1 MLDRRKHVRYTQ
13 DIVIELIKTHQKYMC
28 QVSDL
33 SIGGI
38 CFVIEGV
45 DLEDDDMLTI
55 SLNLN
60 QILQLNALVKWTR
73 VLDNND
79 LKRLEIGVEFINVS
93 YNQQLILEEYCIQDE
108 KSL

>member
-1 MLDRRKHVRYTQ
+1 
-13 DIVIELIKTHQKYMC
+13 MC